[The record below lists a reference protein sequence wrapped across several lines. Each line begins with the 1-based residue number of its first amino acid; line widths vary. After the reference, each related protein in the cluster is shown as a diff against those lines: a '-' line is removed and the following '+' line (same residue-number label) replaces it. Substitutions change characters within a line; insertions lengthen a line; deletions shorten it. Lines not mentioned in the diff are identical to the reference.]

1 MTQTFAKP
9 SLTIDEQIVHLRAKG
24 MTIAEDAVAEYWLRH
39 VSYYRLSAYWLY
51 FEFPKGQAGPRFQPG
66 TSFDKVTAL
75 YDFDRILRRLVM
87 RGTEHVEVALRGS
100 WAYQLA
106 QLGDGHPFPLRI
118 DDMDN
123 LAAALDEN
131 IGLGLEQAP
140 PILYCL
146 QAEQPPA
153 LQMDTEA
160 ASSQRPAHHAA
171 DVLLEQGVHLEQQGK
186 ASLRT
191 RRRGLEP
198 VAKEELREG
207 EQILP
212 TGIGSVELDIFPA
225 QRAHR
230 NRGHIGV
237 AERQFRYTHAEDTEI
252 KVNQALNRGLL
263 EAERKTGLKLRKEP

>member
-1 MTQTFAKP
+1 MTGRHSIASHNARRPLQRIMVRVKQRQRIAP
-9 SLTIDEQIVHLRAKG
+9 VELAIGHHLINVGLR
-24 MTIAEDAVAEYWLRH
+24 DALLR
-39 VSYYRLSAYWLY
+39 VVDA
-51 FEFPKGQAGPRFQPG
+51 
-66 TSFDKVTAL
+66 
-75 YDFDRILRRLVM
+75 RR
-87 RGTEHVEVALRGS
+87 
-100 WAYQLA
+100 
-106 QLGDGHPFPLRI
+106 HPFPLRI
-118 DDMDN
+118 DGMDN
-123 LAAALDEN
+123 PAAALEEN

-171 DVLLEQGVHLEQQGK
+171 DVLLEQGVHFEQQGK
-186 ASLRT
+186 ASLRA

-237 AERQFRYTHAEDTEI
+237 AERQFR
-252 KVNQALNRGLL
+252 
-263 EAERKTGLKLRKEP
+263 